1 MIPIPNVRS
10 NFKKGLDEFR
20 DHHKNKWN
28 LGFHFLCGLIYTSIF
43 LFLIGG
49 MTGSIWPILIY
60 GIVLLLLLPSWEYL
74 MVNMA
79 IIVLLLFMN
88 WLLMKIK
95 INYAKLSMASAFPI
109 ILLISIVLFYMAPE
123 LSHIATGEKT
133 VLNWEGLSTSFIWR
147 GIENFLFLF
156 PYTVYSIV

>member
-1 MIPIPNVRS
+1 MIPNVRT
-10 NFKKGLDEFR
+10 NFKKSLEDFR

-43 LFLIGG
+43 LFLLGG
-49 MTGSIWPILIY
+49 MTGAVWPILLY
-60 GIVLLLLLPSWEYL
+60 ALLLIALVPSWEYL
-74 MVNMA
+74 MAIVL

-95 INYAKLSMASAFPI
+95 MKMKITTYFPI
-109 ILLISIVLFYMAPE
+109 ILMMVIVLFYMAPE
-123 LSHIATGEKT
+123 LSHMMTKEKT
-133 VLNWEGLSTSFIWR
+133 VLTWEGLSIVMLWK

-156 PYTVYSIV
+156 PYTVYSLFL

>member
-79 IIVLLLFMN
+79 IIVLLLFMT

-95 INYAKLSMASAFPI
+95 MKYATVVFGSAFPI
-109 ILLISIVLFYMAPE
+109 ILLIAIIMFYMAPE
-123 LSHIATGEKT
+123 LSHMMTKEKT
-133 VLNWEGLSTSFIWR
+133 ILTWEELSIAMLWK